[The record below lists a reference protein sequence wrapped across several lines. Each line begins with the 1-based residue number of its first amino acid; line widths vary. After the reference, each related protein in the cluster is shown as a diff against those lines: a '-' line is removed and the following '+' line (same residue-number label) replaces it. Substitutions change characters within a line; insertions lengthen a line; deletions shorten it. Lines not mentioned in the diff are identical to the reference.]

1 MSIKSIVSNAV
12 YGNSGTY
19 KLTGDFAL
27 SHHTDPMLGGRIVRD
42 INLTPTD
49 ERLPAVAVCRI
60 FTNRADAEKI
70 LAALVG
76 YQDAGG

>member
-1 MSIKSIVSNAV
+1 MTKMN
-12 YGNSGTY
+12 GTY

-27 SHHTDPMLGGRIVRD
+27 SHHTNPMHDGRIVRD
-42 INLTPTD
+42 INLTPND
-49 ERLPAVAVCRI
+49 RRLPDVAVCRI

-76 YQDAGG
+76 EK